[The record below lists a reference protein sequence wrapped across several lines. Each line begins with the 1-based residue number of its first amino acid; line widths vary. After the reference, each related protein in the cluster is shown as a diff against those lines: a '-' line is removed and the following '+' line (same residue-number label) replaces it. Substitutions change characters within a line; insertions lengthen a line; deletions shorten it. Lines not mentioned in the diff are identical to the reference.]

1 MLLTPN
7 TPDPREPA
15 RPDPRDEYLDL
26 AADEEAELTH
36 HFPVTSSIG
45 IKLGLLIIVSMV
57 VIATLANVVF
67 THRLKSTYRGAAQRQ
82 LSGVA
87 ESWQQTFA
95 LSSLVDPYNRLQR
108 RIDAVRKSDP
118 DLAEVAI
125 SLRAANGRFYFVQ
138 SGDGV
143 AVPGAKATPATRR
156 VTEVPARSLSGFQQG
171 PKVFTEVHGADGSH
185 YAALSQAIIRGGA
198 PRAVISLRYD
208 LKGLDSAV
216 ARTKLLVIVAAI
228 IAGISLWLLALVVI
242 DHTLLR
248 PLNRLRTATHRL
260 GDGDRGHRLNWTRTD
275 EIGLL
280 ATDFDKMADKL
291 DAAHDHL
298 ETLALTDP
306 LTGLLNHR
314 AFNERL
320 EQELRR
326 AERSRGQLS
335 VVALDVDN
343 FREVNDR
350 FGHGV
355 GDVGLRQLAGILKQH
370 LRPGDI
376 CGRVGG
382 DEFCL
387 GLVGAGS
394 EEAENVVER
403 LRQQIL
409 QTDAGPSQTRFT
421 VSAGI
426 AEFPAHAIGRD
437 ELLQF
442 ADGAM
447 YWAKTSG
454 RNRTCVYTSDS
465 AIALSPQEQ
474 AARAAAQGLINTV
487 HALASAVDAKDG
499 YTSMHSQRVGL
510 YSAALA
516 AKMGFGEDEVETIRT
531 AGVLHDVGKIGISDH
546 VLQKPGKLTDDEWE
560 IMRSHSKLG
569 RDIIS
574 GAGTDDIADLVL
586 HLHERYDGNGYPDRL
601 AGEQIPLASRV
612 LHVADMLEAMTSS
625 RVYRKRMTTEVAL
638 IELERVRGTQVDPQ
652 VADALIAMVRSG
664 EVVVDDEEDAADS
677 GGSEAAPARI

>member
-1 MLLTPN
+1 MLI
-7 TPDPREPA
+7 TPDTPEPREPA
-15 RPDPRDEYLDL
+15 PAQPDNEYVDL
-26 AADEEAELTH
+26 IDEEAELTH
-36 HFPVTSSIG
+36 RFPVTSSIG
-45 IKLGLLIIVSMV
+45 IKLGLLILVAAIVLGTV
-57 VIATLANVVF
+57 ANVLI
-67 THRLKSTYRGAAQRQ
+67 TQRLKSTYRSAARAH
-82 LSGVA
+82 LAGVA
-87 ESWQQTFA
+87 ESWQQTFE

-108 RIDAVRKSDP
+108 RIDAVRKNDP
-118 DLAEVAI
+118 ALSQVTI
-125 SLRAANGRFYFVQ
+125 SWRAPNGKDDYVQ
-138 SGDGV
+138 SGRSGSGLV
-143 AVPGAKATPATRR
+143 ATRR
-156 VTEVPARSLSGFQQG
+156 VTQVPAGQVSPFAEG
-171 PKVFTEVHGADGSH
+171 PKSFTEVQGQGGSDF
-185 YAALSQAIIRGGA
+185 AALSEPVIRGGET
-198 PRAVISLRYD
+198 RAMITLHYSLAA
-208 LKGLDSAV
+208 LSSALT
-216 ARTKLLVIVAAI
+216 RTKLLVIGTTAVAAI
-228 IAGISLWLLALVVI
+228 LLWLLALLIV
-242 DHTLLR
+242 DNTLLK
-248 PLNRLRTATHRL
+248 PLNRLRAATHRL
-260 GDGDRGHRLNWTRTD
+260 GDGDRGHRLNWTRKD

-326 AERSRGQLS
+326 AERSRGQLA

-355 GDVGLRQLAGILKQH
+355 GDVGLRQLAGILRQH

-403 LRQQIL
+403 LRHQIL
-409 QTDAGPSQTRFT
+409 QSDAGPSQTRFT
-421 VSAGI
+421 ISAGI
-426 AEFPAHAIGRD
+426 AEFPTHALGRD

-454 RNRTCVYTSDS
+454 RNRTCIYTSDS
-465 AIALSPQEQ
+465 AFALSPQEQ
-474 AARAAAQGLINTV
+474 ASRAAAQGLINTV

-516 AKMGFGEDEVETIRT
+516 AKMGFNEDEVEVIRT

-574 GAGTDDIADLVL
+574 GAGMDEIADLVL
-586 HLHERYDGNGYPDRL
+586 HLHERFDGNGYPDRL

-625 RVYRKRMTTEVAL
+625 RVYRKRMTTQAAL
-638 IELERVRGTQVDPQ
+638 TELERVRGTQVDPR

-664 EVVVDDEEDAADS
+664 EVLVDDEPLDADS
-677 GGSEAAPARI
+677 GDGSSEHSPARL